1 MASFF
6 HQLNQVTELISL
18 PEIYHQIRNLMTDP
32 TADIHDF
39 ARIIRLDA
47 NLSAKILR
55 LVNSAYY
62 GLNEQIDDI
71 ARAVNLLGTQQLYNM
86 VLGLSVVSSLSPQQ
100 IPPDIT
106 DVKSLWRSNLLC
118 GNLSQLLA
126 EQLKIRPADR
136 LFIVGLL
143 HNIGHM
149 VLYANFPE
157 LARQAIELSE
167 QQDLRIDQAEQ
178 QIQGCHYGDIG
189 AMLMENW
196 QLPRDFQQMVRYQP
210 TPSLAPENWV
220 ETALLHIAHAYSCRH
235 YRLANPDLET
245 TVEPYAWDITRLDPD
260 QVESLL
266 EKAIQITTD
275 MEGGIIR

>member
-18 PEIYHQIRNLMTDP
+18 PEIYHQIRDLMTDP

-71 ARAVNLLGTQQLYNM
+71 SRAVNLLGTQQLYNM
-86 VLGLSVVSSLSPQQ
+86 VLGLSVVSVLSPQQ

-126 EQLKIRPADR
+126 VQLKIRPADR

-157 LARQAIELSE
+157 LTRQAIELAE

-196 QLPRDFQQMVRYQP
+196 QLPQDFQQMVRYQP

-220 ETALLHIAHAYSCRH
+220 ETALLHIAHGYACRH
-235 YRLANPDLET
+235 YRLANPEVET
-245 TVEPYAWDITRLDPD
+245 IIEPYAWDITRLDPD

-266 EKAIQITTD
+266 EKAIEITTD
-275 MEGGIIR
+275 MESGIIR